1 MNVTRGVDRVIHP
14 HAPKHAPRIPFAILV
29 TALIVGGMCALLGL
43 NTASA
48 ANELARHNLAAK
60 DAGVAAQVQQLQNE
74 VAASA
79 APGALGSA
87 AAALGMVPAGDPA
100 FLEIGVDGHV
110 KLLGSPAPASGA
122 APIVQAVPRTTPTKP
137 TTTPTTTPTGK
148 ATGTATGKTTGTPT
162 GKATGKTTGKATGTP
177 TPPPTPTPTPT
188 PTTTLPGGPR

>member
-1 MNVTRGVDRVIHP
+1 MNRP
-14 HAPKHAPRIPFAILV
+14 HAPKHAPRVPFAILV

-48 ANELARHNLAAK
+48 ANELARHNLAVK
-60 DAGVAAQVQQLQNE
+60 DADIAARVQELQNE

-87 AAALGMVPAGDPA
+87 AAQLGMVPAGNPA
-100 FLEIGVDGHV
+100 FLEIGVNGHV
-110 KLLGSPAPASGA
+110 RLLGSPAPASGA
-122 APIVQAVPRTTPTKP
+122 PSSAPKPKTSATATKAATSKP
-137 TTTPTTTPTGK
+137 TSTT
-148 ATGTATGKTTGTPT
+148 AASKTTS
-162 GKATGKTTGKATGTP
+162 TTGKPTSTAHSTAKS